1 MFFNSRWDVN
11 FTLGL
16 VGIRVDNLLWLVG
29 TGKRPNALLGRSNK
43 IFTIHS
49 QWVTAFF
56 LLLLGCWDVGPE
68 NDPSLNV
75 KKNMRIDRNEWGYH
89 DKLPVEFRLVPIIDI
104 LVDGKRKI
112 GILSI

>member
-1 MFFNSRWDVN
+1 MFFNFRWDGN
-11 FTLGL
+11 SMLGL
-16 VGIRVDNLLWLVG
+16 VGIIVSDLLWLVG
-29 TGKRPNALLGRSNK
+29 TGRRPNALLERPNK
-43 IFTIHS
+43 IFTINS

-56 LLLLGCWDVGPE
+56 LSLLGCWDVGPE

-75 KKNMRIDRNEWGYH
+75 KNSMRIDRNELGYH
-89 DKLPVEFRLVPIIDI
+89 DKLPDEFRLVPIIDI